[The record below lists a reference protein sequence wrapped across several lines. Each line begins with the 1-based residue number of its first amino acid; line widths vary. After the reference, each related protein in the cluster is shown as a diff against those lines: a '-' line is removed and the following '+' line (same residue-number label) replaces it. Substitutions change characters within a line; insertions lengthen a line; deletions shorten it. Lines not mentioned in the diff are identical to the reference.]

1 MDSPAKTEIRPA
13 REGDSA
19 NIGPA
24 KLVYIGGYGR
34 SGSTLLEAL
43 MTTSPDFVACGETI
57 GAFRV
62 MKSKR
67 RCSCGR
73 LAIECPVWG
82 PVLESLKS
90 NPDWT
95 HRDLDLALLEYVAS
109 TQRVLVDS
117 SKTAWREALFPFKLR
132 NTLKDNFQFVHLVR
146 DPRAV
151 CWSVTRDENK
161 RAERLNQKPH
171 IVRRCLIG
179 ASGWLFANL
188 VSEIFRWRYPSQYVR
203 VRYEDIV
210 RSPQTVLES
219 LFQRLSPG
227 GVVDLDHP
235 GERDNR
241 HQLYANRARR
251 TSLSLSDVRE
261 DEEWKTALPSNW
273 RRVVTLL
280 DGPLARRYGYL

>member
-1 MDSPAKTEIRPA
+1 MSVT
-13 REGDSA
+13 
-19 NIGPA
+19 PA

-43 MTTSPDFVACGETI
+43 MTTSPDFVACGETV

-62 MKSKR
+62 LKRKR

-73 LAIECPVWG
+73 LATECPVWA
-82 PVLESLKS
+82 PVLESLRS
-90 NPDWT
+90 HPDWT
-95 HRDLDLALLEYVAS
+95 HRDLDLALLEYVTS
-109 TQRVLVDS
+109 TQRLLVDS
-117 SKTAWREALFPFKLR
+117 SKTAWCEALLPFKLR
-132 NTLKDNFQFVHLVR
+132 HTLKDDFQFVHLVR

-161 RAERLNQKPH
+161 RAERLNEKPH
-171 IVRRCLIG
+171 IVRRCFIG

-188 VSEIFRWRYPSQYVR
+188 VCEIFRWRYPKQYIL
-203 VRYEDIV
+203 VRYEDLV

-219 LFQRLSPG
+219 LFQRFSPG
-227 GVVDLDHP
+227 RVVDLDHP
-235 GERDNR
+235 ADSDNR

-261 DEEWKTALPSNW
+261 DEAWKGALPSNW
-273 RRVVTLL
+273 RRLVKLL
-280 DGPLARRYGYL
+280 DGILARRYGYV